1 MPGSAHE
8 IWYLQCESH
17 RPPRK
22 VDDSCALIIPFGAK
36 RELVEGIDGSMQM
49 ALGEMQINGGVFQAL
64 VSHQQLDSAQIGARL
79 QQMRGKAMPER
90 MRPKLFLDTGPNG
103 RRPTGVPHG
112 LVGDGLLAAAIAH
125 LAGKEI
131 NAGFLP
137 APVVTQYF

>member
-8 IWYLQCESH
+8 IWYLECESH

-22 VDDSCALIIPFGAK
+22 VDDSCALIIPFRAK

-49 ALGEMQINGGVFQAL
+49 ALGQMQINGGVFQAL

-90 MRPKLFLDTGPNG
+90 MRAELLRDTGASG
-103 RRPTGVPHG
+103 SRPTGGPHG
-112 LVGDGLLAAAIAH
+112 LFGDGQLDAAIAH
-125 LAGKEI
+125 LAGKKI

-137 APVVTQYF
+137 APGG

>member
-8 IWYLQCESH
+8 IWHLQCESH

-22 VDDSCALIIPFGAK
+22 VDDSCALVVLFRAK
-36 RELVEGIDGSMQM
+36 RELVEGVDGSVQM

-90 MRPKLFLDTGPNG
+90 VWAELLRDTGANS

-112 LVGDGLLAAAIAH
+112 LVGDGLLDAAIA
-125 LAGKEI
+125 
-131 NAGFLP
+131 
-137 APVVTQYF
+137 